1 MSLFQRI
8 YLVPVK
14 LVLRLVLAA
23 TFAVVAIIFSELI
36 PPIEGTNPL
45 VARIFVTFIAAT
57 LGFIVFP
64 DIATNVTKFTIY
76 LFNISVN
83 RLSSEILNQL
93 LHFPRYTRNI
103 FEPVPQVGGV
113 SIQRPLILDTSAII
127 DGRILDIAKTGFISG
142 LILIPN
148 FVLLELQQ
156 VSDSE
161 NNLKRRRGRRGF
173 DIVSELKKTSG
184 IKVEIW
190 EKDAGGKSVD
200 EKLLKIA
207 KSLHGKVIT
216 TDFNLNK
223 LAEAHGVNVL
233 NVNDLSNAIK
243 TQALPGENL
252 EIKIVHV
259 GKDSKQGVGYLE
271 DGTMV
276 VIEDGANF
284 LGDTV
289 KVEVSR
295 VLQGSAGRIIFG
307 KLTVD
312 DRG

>member
-1 MSLFQRI
+1 M
-8 YLVPVK
+8 PVK

-23 TFAVVAIIFSELI
+23 IFAIVAVIFSELI

-45 VARIFVTFIAAT
+45 VARIFVTTVAAT

-93 LHFPRYTRNI
+93 LHFPRHTRNI
-103 FEPVPQVGGV
+103 FEPAPQVGGV

-156 VSDSE
+156 VSDSSD
-161 NNLKRRRGRRGF
+161 NLKRQRGRRGF
-173 DIVSELKKTSG
+173 DIVSELKKSSG
-184 IKVEIW
+184 IKVEVW

-207 KSLHGKVIT
+207 KSLHGKVVT

-243 TQALPGENL
+243 TQALPGEAM

-259 GKDSKQGVGYLE
+259 GKDAKQGVGYLE

-276 VIEDGANF
+276 IVENGANF

-289 KVEVSR
+289 KVEVAR

-307 KLTVD
+307 KKS
-312 DRG
+312 

>member
-1 MSLFQRI
+1 M
-8 YLVPVK
+8 PVK

-36 PPIEGTNPL
+36 PPIEGANPL

-93 LHFPRYTRNI
+93 LHFPKYTRNI
-103 FEPVPQVGGV
+103 FEPAPQVGGV

-156 VSDSE
+156 VSDSSD
-161 NNLKRRRGRRGF
+161 NLKRQRGRRGF
-173 DIVSELKKTSG
+173 DIVSELKKIHG
-184 IKVEIW
+184 IKIEIW
-190 EKDAGGKSVD
+190 EKDAGGKAVD

-216 TDFNLNK
+216 TDFNLNR
-223 LAEAHGVNVL
+223 LSEAHGVSVL

-243 TQALPGENL
+243 AQALPGETM

-259 GKDSKQGVGYLE
+259 GKDAKQGVGYLE

-276 VIEDGANF
+276 VVEDGAHF

-295 VLQGSAGRIIFG
+295 VLQSSAGRIIFG
-307 KLTVD
+307 KKQ
-312 DRG
+312 

>member
-1 MSLFQRI
+1 
-8 YLVPVK
+8 VPVK

-36 PPIEGTNPL
+36 PPIEGANPL

-93 LHFPRYTRNI
+93 LHFPKYTRNI
-103 FEPVPQVGGV
+103 FEPAPQVGGV

-156 VSDSE
+156 VSDSSD
-161 NNLKRRRGRRGF
+161 NLKRQRGRRGF
-173 DIVSELKKTSG
+173 DIVSELKKIHG
-184 IKVEIW
+184 IKIEIW
-190 EKDAGGKSVD
+190 EKDAGGKAVD

-216 TDFNLNK
+216 TDFNLNR
-223 LAEAHGVNVL
+223 LSEAHGVSVL

-243 TQALPGENL
+243 AQALPGETM

-259 GKDSKQGVGYLE
+259 GKDAKQGVGYLE

-276 VIEDGANF
+276 VVEDGAHF

-295 VLQGSAGRIIFG
+295 VLQSSAGRIIFG
-307 KLTVD
+307 KKQ
-312 DRG
+312 